1 MGDCRFVGP
10 VPTGTV
16 TFLFTDVENSTAL
29 WDEHPSEMRQALERH
44 DRILQDVMA
53 AHGGFVFSHGGDGV
67 AMAFGRAAE
76 AVPRPDTSRSD
87 NGLQG

>member
-1 MGDCRFVGP
+1 MPDL
-10 VPTGTV
+10 PTGTV